1 MQLNIENLGQQR
13 LEKQFQY
20 RRNTDRTI
28 RHQLIRLKNRRQNR
42 RLVSKKV
49 GGRNTL
55 RNSLNVI

>member
-20 RRNTDRTI
+20 RRNKDRTI

>member
-20 RRNTDRTI
+20 RRNKDRTI

-55 RNSLNVI
+55 RNSLNFI